1 MATDGTLAKGFILL
15 EVLADRP
22 DGVTVTGLAREV
34 GLPPSTVHR
43 LLAEMVRIGLARI
56 DTQSRRYQ
64 LGNKLFEL
72 HHRATEVRSLPE
84 VMLAVMR
91 RLADATGLTIF
102 MGAREGTQY
111 FYVERIGGT
120 DRVQIRAYVGERLPL
135 HASSG
140 GKCLLAFLPT
150 EEQEQILDQLQ
161 WERVTPHTHIDEIE
175 FRKELREVA
184 ERGFALNDG
193 EVQEGIRAVSVPVMK
208 GRRPAYALTISA
220 PEFRL
225 PLDGIDG
232 FVALLTEAAR
242 EISLQLPRGE
252 DLPVRTG

>member
-1 MATDGTLAKGFILL
+1 
-15 EVLADRP
+15 
-22 DGVTVTGLAREV
+22 
-34 GLPPSTVHR
+34 
-43 LLAEMVRIGLARI
+43 
-56 DTQSRRYQ
+56 
-64 LGNKLFEL
+64 
-72 HHRATEVRSLPE
+72 
-84 VMLAVMR
+84 MR
-91 RLADATGLTIF
+91 RLADTTGLTIF

-140 GKCLLAFLPT
+140 GKCLLAFLPAQ
-150 EEQEQILDQLQ
+150 EQEQILDQLQ

-184 ERGFALNDG
+184 ERGYALNDG

-208 GRRPAYALTISA
+208 GSRPAYALTISA

-225 PLDGIDG
+225 PLDAIDG

-242 EISLQLPRGE
+242 EIQLQLPRGE
-252 DLPVRTG
+252 DRPVRTA